1 MKEANPES
9 SREAVKGSSG
19 NGYLATLMAFPRE
32 AKNFLSDVRTETRR
46 VTWPSMKQIRATT
59 IVVIGTVFFF
69 GIYFAGLD
77 WVFSRAVAW
86 LLQLG
91 G

>member
-9 SREAVKGSSG
+9 SREVIKGSSG
-19 NGYLATLMAFPRE
+19 EGYLTTLKEFPKE
-32 AKNFLSDVRTETRR
+32 TKSFLSDVRNETRR

-59 IVVIGTVFFF
+59 VVVIVTVFFF
-69 GIYFAGLD
+69 GVYFAGLD
-77 WVFSRAVAW
+77 WIFSTAVAW